1 MVSGAFA
8 LVVRYMASIQDDPG
22 APAPVSALL
31 SEKVTNEIRNLIL
44 EGELQPGDRIGQEA
58 LAERFGTSRIPVR
71 EALRRLENEGLV
83 ILVPNSGGW
92 VAKLDLR
99 ECLEIYKIR
108 ERIEPLALAESIPR
122 MTSDEIASLE
132 AAALKIEQ
140 TADPDEFLRLDREF
154 HLASYRAAE
163 MSRLYTL
170 VESYWNSSQHY
181 RRAFVGLIWPQ
192 NNWIIFYE
200 HRLLVEAIK
209 RRDTED
215 ASRILYGHIRRTRLE
230 LERHR
235 EIFSP
240 AEPKRR
246 RRAPG
251 PVGGANDA

>member
-1 MVSGAFA
+1 MTDTGDDGVPA
-8 LVVRYMASIQDDPG
+8 AS
-22 APAPVSALL
+22 LL
-31 SEKVTNEIRNLIL
+31 SERVTNEIRNLIL

-71 EALRRLENEGLV
+71 EALRQLENEGLV

-92 VAKLDLR
+92 VAKLDLK

-108 ERIEPLALAESIPR
+108 ERIEPLALSESIPH
-122 MTSDEIASLE
+122 MTAEEIAALE
-132 AAALKIEQ
+132 AAALRIEQ
-140 TADPDEFLRLDREF
+140 TADADEFLRLDREF
-154 HLASYRAAE
+154 HLSSYRAAG
-163 MSRLYTL
+163 MSRLYSL

-215 ASRILYGHIRRTRLE
+215 ASRILHGHIRRTRLE

-235 EIFSP
+235 EIFAPP
-240 AEPKRR
+240 APKKKRR
-246 RRAPG
+246 SRELAI
-251 PVGGANDA
+251 NDGKA